1 MKRNQKIIAAICL
14 LLLIPCFVIPVS
26 ANSRAQEWFGVD
38 SNGVMVLGENVP
50 IEVTSELLT
59 FDIPTLPY
67 ASYRDAETFMAYD
80 SKVTAQYTFHNP
92 TDMTVTATLLFPFGR
107 YPEYARSHGS
117 DSLNSDIYMNKYGVK
132 VNGENV
138 ETNIRY
144 TMTKS
149 YNSTYFDTD
158 KEIVKISN
166 DYMSNGDF
174 RFDMPVVKYAYTVY
188 GINDGILD
196 SSDINGIKFSM
207 KYFGDP
213 SGLYFYRNGCRSDF
227 SSYHIELSKAINKN
241 YQTIEF
247 YVLGGD
253 LSRGNVDVG
262 VYTNKYKYT
271 DAVIDVHTTEMT
283 LGDLLLADYD
293 PEKGVSRIDWFNGF
307 VNYIEVT
314 ELDYG
319 YKAVDI
325 QRLFTE
331 YYYFVNRWYEYEIT
345 LAPGESI
352 TNTVTAPLYPEI
364 EAWDKP
370 IEYNYTYY
378 LSPASCWADFGNL
391 EIVINTPYEMT
402 ECNVDGFEKT
412 ESGYRL
418 VREGLPT
425 NEGKAVDLFFTLE
438 NDGNTNLHQPARNF
452 FEGASEFLHE
462 IVVLLFIV
470 GYYLIVALLSIF
482 GINI

>member
-14 LLLIPCFVIPVS
+14 LILIPCFIIPSS
-26 ANSRAQEWFGVD
+26 ANSRAQRWFGTD
-38 SNGVMVLGENVP
+38 GNGVLVLGDDVP

-59 FDIPTLPY
+59 FDVPTLPY
-67 ASYRDAETFMAYD
+67 ATYRDAETFLAYD
-80 SKVTAQYTFHNP
+80 SKVTAEYTFYNP
-92 TDMTVTATLLFPFGR
+92 TDMTITATLLFPFGR
-107 YPEYARSHGS
+107 YPEYAKSYGS
-117 DSLNSDIYMNKYGVK
+117 DSMNSDIYMNKYGVK
-132 VNGENV
+132 VNGEDV

-144 TMTKS
+144 TLS
-149 YNSTYFDTD
+149 RSHDSTYFDTD
-158 KEIVKISN
+158 KEIVRISN

-174 RFDMPVVKYAYTVY
+174 CFDMPVVKYTYTVY
-188 GINDGILD
+188 GISDGILD
-196 SSDINGIKFSM
+196 SADINGIKFSM
-207 KYFGDP
+207 KYTGDP
-213 SGLYFYRNGCRSDF
+213 SGLYFYRNECSTYV
-227 SSYHIELSKAINKN
+227 SSYHIELSKSINKN

-253 LSRGNVDVG
+253 LSQGVVDFG

-271 DAVIDVHTTEMT
+271 DATIDVHTTEMT
-283 LGDLLLADYD
+283 LGDILLADYD
-293 PEKGVSRIDWFNGF
+293 PEKGVSRIDWFNAF
-307 VNYIEVT
+307 IHNIEVIN
-314 ELDYG
+314 LKYG
-319 YKAVDI
+319 YNVVDI
-325 QRLFTE
+325 ERLFDQ
-331 YYYFVNRWYEYEIT
+331 YYYYVNRWYEYEIT

-402 ECNVDGFEKT
+402 ECNVNGFEKT

-438 NDGNTNLHQPARNF
+438 NDGSTNLHQPPRSF
-452 FEGASEFLHE
+452 FEGVSEFFTDLFK
-462 IVVLLFIV
+462 IVFIV
-470 GYYLIVALLSIF
+470 GFYVIYFILTNL
-482 GINI
+482 GIEL